1 MIRPTL
7 PRPAAAL
14 RAAAQI
20 RALGRRRPGARH
32 YACGH
37 CAVTWAGPH
46 TACWVCHRPALT
58 EYTSPAA
65 ALQLLA
71 RLPGPTEATS

>member
-1 MIRPTL
+1 VTKPTL
-7 PRPAAAL
+7 ARL

-20 RALGRRRPGARH
+20 RAIARHRPGTRH

-37 CAVTWAGPH
+37 CAVTWAGPA
-46 TACWVCHRPALT
+46 TACWVCQRPAVT
-58 EYTSPAA
+58 EYASSAS

-71 RLPGPTEATS
+71 RLPGPPETSS